1 VNGKEPAREDR
12 VSIVA
17 HMRWMSGHKRIHW
30 WKNSRHFLK
39 LVWLQEKEKTI
50 KVPIIFYLCIFCYV
64 YIFTK
69 FQTNVSIN
77 VELRYKCEKQQKDPK
92 RCEKSE
98 SYEKLKTKETQ
109 MILEIQKREKPTS
122 YFDTSHLTLL
132 IKYYILIK

>member
-1 VNGKEPAREDR
+1 
-12 VSIVA
+12 
-17 HMRWMSGHKRIHW
+17 
-30 WKNSRHFLK
+30 
-39 LVWLQEKEKTI
+39 
-50 KVPIIFYLCIFCYV
+50 LCIFCYV

-122 YFDTSHLTLL
+122 YFDTSQLTLL